1 MARRV
6 ISVRDPHAAETLSPP
21 SRTTQQLQKPM
32 LAAAR
37 PSSFSLLHH
46 APRWPL
52 YCSCYGQACMG
63 DIMLV
68 CVFFPPL
75 GCRYLKPIIIIQTRQ
90 SNYLI
95 KQSIC
100 RPCCCIL
107 SLQMRLC
114 REKAFQ
120 RCLPG
125 ANSFFWRRSF
135 IQLICQRPIKKK
147 KKSFCSSFLIVCESF
162 CHWQALMC
170 LLLFWGFPRPST
182 PVWYWSTA

>member
-1 MARRV
+1 MALVQGRPSPPSCATQLLQLLLPSSSGLSRMRWLSMARRV

-125 ANSFFWRRSF
+125 ANSFF
-135 IQLICQRPIKKK
+135 
-147 KKSFCSSFLIVCESF
+147 
-162 CHWQALMC
+162 
-170 LLLFWGFPRPST
+170 
-182 PVWYWSTA
+182 